1 MREPSICSIPLISFM
16 LYTELLL
23 TSEYV
28 KCFMPTVG
36 AIDIKVVVLDLM
48 DNSVAP
54 DVATSENSISVALKT
69 GVITFVC
76 AVILPHVK
84 LVDDVM
90 VGCFCASRLSA
101 CVMVYVMD

>member
-1 MREPSICSIPLISFM
+1 M

-54 DVATSENSISVALKT
+54 ELATSANSMLVVFRV
-69 GVITFVC
+69 GVSHVFV
-76 AVILPHVK
+76 L
-84 LVDDVM
+84 
-90 VGCFCASRLSA
+90 
-101 CVMVYVMD
+101 